1 MEENRSKKVLKKYVK
16 TTYAVYLRYEVIK
29 VQKFVNLDEHCP
41 VYRFILP

>member
-29 VQKFVNLDEHCP
+29 V
-41 VYRFILP
+41 